1 MSRIGRLPITV
12 PAGVTVTIAADNTVT
27 VKGPKGQLSQKVDPE
42 ITVTQEGGML
52 HVARPSDNKN
62 HRALHGLY
70 RSLINNMVV
79 GVTQGFTKGLTME
92 GVSYRAQLEGTTLVL
107 TVGYSH
113 PVKFEAKDGVSFE
126 TPAQNRIT
134 VKGIDKQKVGA
145 MAADIRDVRRP
156 YATTMSISAARKAS
170 PARSKK
176 GSERLCLQSG
186 IAMKSAGYVTSVS
199 VKRSAARPSVL
210 ACAYTAA

>member
-52 HVARPSDNKN
+52 HVARPSDDKN

-70 RSLINNMVV
+70 RSLIHNMVV

-92 GVSYRAQLEGTTLVL
+92 GVGYRAQLEGTTLVL

-126 TPAQNRIT
+126 TPAQDRIT

-156 YATTMSISAARKAS
+156 EPYLGKGIRYDDEHIRRKEGKS
-170 PARSKK
+170 GKK
-176 GSERLCLQSG
+176 
-186 IAMKSAGYVTSVS
+186 
-199 VKRSAARPSVL
+199 
-210 ACAYTAA
+210 